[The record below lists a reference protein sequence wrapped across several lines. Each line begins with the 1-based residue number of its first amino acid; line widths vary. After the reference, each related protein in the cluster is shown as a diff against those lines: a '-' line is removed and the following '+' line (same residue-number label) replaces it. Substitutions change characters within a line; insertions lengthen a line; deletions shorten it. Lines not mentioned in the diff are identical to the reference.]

1 MSFEMPTVSFKG
13 SCFENSSIKIERAN
27 ESIYDKNDYVHIK
40 KVFRTTQNNIV
51 IPTGKLIKTKGT
63 DIRILACISS
73 ISYVV
78 NCMEIGSNTRYV
90 SVDKVNEYIG
100 IIAKYLELKP
110 KKVKDQINSML
121 ALKTNELE
129 LKWNLDED
137 DIIEA
142 RFEINYISGEFIT
155 LPYYVF
161 EEAVGTLSSNAF
173 KTYCNLRWLCFS
185 SEEGAFEERAI
196 TQEYLLQ
203 LIGLSNSSKK
213 AIRKITNELIENGFI
228 TIRKSYIHEHNVLE
242 KGVTKEVI
250 YYSIVD

>member
-1 MSFEMPTVSFKG
+1 MSFEMPTGSFKG
-13 SCFENSSIKIERAN
+13 SCFENSIIKIERSN
-27 ESIYDKNDYVHIK
+27 ESIYDKNDYVDIK

-51 IPTGKLIKTKGT
+51 IPTGTLIKTKGA

-129 LKWNLDED
+129 LK
-137 DIIEA
+137 
-142 RFEINYISGEFIT
+142 
-155 LPYYVF
+155 
-161 EEAVGTLSSNAF
+161 
-173 KTYCNLRWLCFS
+173 
-185 SEEGAFEERAI
+185 
-196 TQEYLLQ
+196 
-203 LIGLSNSSKK
+203 
-213 AIRKITNELIENGFI
+213 
-228 TIRKSYIHEHNVLE
+228 
-242 KGVTKEVI
+242 
-250 YYSIVD
+250 

>member
-1 MSFEMPTVSFKG
+1 MSFEMPTCSFEG
-13 SCFENSSIKIERAN
+13 SYFENSSIKIERAN
-27 ESIYDKNDYVHIK
+27 KSIYDKNDYVDIK

-51 IPTGKLIKTKGT
+51 IPTGILIKTKGT

-73 ISYVV
+73 VSYVV
-78 NCMEIGSNTRYV
+78 NCMKSGSNTRYV
-90 SVDKVNEYIG
+90 SVDKVNKYIG
-100 IIAKYLELKP
+100 IIAKYLGLKP
-110 KKVKDQINSML
+110 KKVKDQINSIL

-129 LKWNLDED
+129 LKWKLDED

-155 LPYYVF
+155 LPYDVF
-161 EEAVGTLSSNAF
+161 EEVVGILSSNAF

-185 SEEGAFEERAI
+185 SEEGAFVERAV

-213 AIRKITNELIENGFI
+213 AIRNITNELVERELI
-228 TIRKSYIHEHNVLE
+228 TIRKSYVHSTSHH
-242 KGVTKEVI
+242 T
-250 YYSIVD
+250 